1 MRLGVTCGI
10 QRASRLG
17 IRPQASSKICLQSPW
32 AVHPGTAVNLHPR
45 YQSIVKLDCI
55 QAGLLHAATS
65 FSDAALHETEPQPH
79 LRDPDPLPS
88 CRQGQEYAGHLC
100 LNQKEAASWLGR
112 PAGCLSG
119 FWASPDLAPRMS
131 MARVP
136 ESTSVLC
143 DIPGKVRS

>member
-55 QAGLLHAATS
+55 QAGLQHAAKS
-65 FSDAALHETEPQPH
+65 LFSDAALHETEPQPH
-79 LRDPDPLPS
+79 LEDPNPLPS

-112 PAGCLSG
+112 PAGCLSDGLLG
-119 FWASPDLAPRMS
+119 F
-131 MARVP
+131 
-136 ESTSVLC
+136 
-143 DIPGKVRS
+143 PGFGPKHGEGSGVNLGPL